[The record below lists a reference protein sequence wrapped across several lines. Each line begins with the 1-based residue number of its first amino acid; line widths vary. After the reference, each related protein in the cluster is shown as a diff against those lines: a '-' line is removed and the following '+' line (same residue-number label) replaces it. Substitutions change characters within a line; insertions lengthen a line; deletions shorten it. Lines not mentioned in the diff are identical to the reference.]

1 MNIER
6 QPQFRP
12 LEHFNDDELDSITFD
27 LQAQRRDIDD
37 TYDEVMR
44 ERTRRYAERLRSK
57 LDG

>member
-6 QPQFRP
+6 QPQYRP
-12 LEHFNDDELDSITFD
+12 LEHFSDEELDSITFD

-44 ERTRRYAERLRSK
+44 ERTFRYAERLRSK